1 MLTQNDHKRIA
12 DAITTA
18 EDKTSGEIFC
28 VLAHEVSRYR
38 EVPLLW
44 ASVAA
49 LAGPPL
55 LVLLGLRRLALA
67 DIFTSWTDDS
77 LSSVESL
84 IVRALSTYS
93 LLQAGLFL
101 IVALVVSLP
110 KVRRVMTP
118 RFLKRHRV
126 RQLARHHFVA
136 SGARLSHAEPHILA
150 AGRKRGHGEPHIL
163 IYASLQDRQ
172 VELVAHQA
180 IHKAVGEGP
189 WNAAVAAVTEGMKQ
203 AKPADGFV
211 NAIKI
216 CGDALTAHFP
226 STGPAKNQLSNDIL
240 EV

>member
-1 MLTQNDHKRIA
+1 MLTASDHKRIA
-12 DAITTA
+12 EAITEA
-18 EDKTSGEIFC
+18 ESKSSGEIFC

-67 DIFTSWTDDS
+67 DMFSSWSDDS
-77 LSSVESL
+77 LRMVEGL
-84 IVRALSTYS
+84 IVRVLTTYS

-101 IVALVVSLP
+101 IVALIVALP
-110 KVRRVMTP
+110 GIRRVMTP

-136 SGARLSHAEPHILA
+136 SGARLSHAEPHIL
-150 AGRKRGHGEPHIL
+150 
-163 IYASLQDRQ
+163 IYASLADRQ
-172 VELVAHQA
+172 VELVAHDA

-189 WNAAVAAVTEGMKQ
+189 WNAAVAAVTAGMK
-203 AKPADGFV
+203 AGKPADGFV
-211 NAIKI
+211 RAIEI
-216 CGDALTAHFP
+216 CGQALAAHFP
-226 STGPAKNQLSNDIL
+226 STGPAKNQLSNEIL

>member
-1 MLTQNDHKRIA
+1 MLTASDHKRIA
-12 DAITTA
+12 EAITEA
-18 EDKTSGEIFC
+18 ESKSSGEIFC

-67 DIFTSWTDDS
+67 DMFSSWSDDS
-77 LSSVESL
+77 LRMVEGL
-84 IVRALSTYS
+84 IVRVLTTYS

-101 IVALVVSLP
+101 IVALIVALP
-110 KVRRVMTP
+110 SIRRVMTP

-136 SGARLSHAEPHILA
+136 SGARLSHAEPHIL
-150 AGRKRGHGEPHIL
+150 
-163 IYASLQDRQ
+163 IYASLADRQ
-172 VELVAHQA
+172 VELVAHNA

-189 WNAAVAAVTEGMKQ
+189 WNAAVAAVTAGMKSG
-203 AKPADGFV
+203 KPADGFV
-211 NAIKI
+211 RAIEI
-216 CGDALTAHFP
+216 CGQALATHFP
-226 STGPAKNQLSNDIL
+226 STGPVKNQLSNEIL

>member
-1 MLTQNDHKRIA
+1 MLTENDHKRIA

-77 LSSVESL
+77 LRSVESL

-101 IVALVVSLP
+101 AVALVVSLP

-136 SGARLSHAEPHILA
+136 SGARLSHAEPHIL
-150 AGRKRGHGEPHIL
+150 

-203 AKPADGFV
+203 GKPADGFV

>member
-1 MLTQNDHKRIA
+1 MLTKADHARIA
-12 DAITTA
+12 DAITEA
-18 EDKTSGEIFC
+18 ESKTSGEIFC

-38 EVPLLW
+38 EVPLVW

-49 LAGPPL
+49 LALPPL
-55 LVLLGLRRLALA
+55 LVLAGLRRLALA
-67 DIFTSWTDDS
+67 DIFSSWTDDS
-77 LSSVESL
+77 LRMVEDL
-84 IVRALSTYS
+84 ILRALSTYA

-101 IVALVVSLP
+101 IVALVVALP
-110 KVRRVMTP
+110 KVRRLMTP

-136 SGARLSHAEPHILA
+136 SGARLSDA
-150 AGRKRGHGEPHIL
+150 EPHIL

-172 VELVAHQA
+172 VELVAHDA

-203 AKPADGFV
+203 GKPADGFIL
-211 NAIKI
+211 AIQI
-216 CGDALTAHFP
+216 CGDALATHFP
-226 STGPAKNQLSNDIL
+226 SDGPARNKLSNDIL

>member
-77 LSSVESL
+77 LRSVESL

-101 IVALVVSLP
+101 AVALVVSLP

-136 SGARLSHAEPHILA
+136 SGARLSHAEPHIL
-150 AGRKRGHGEPHIL
+150 

-172 VELVAHQA
+172 VELVAHEA

-203 AKPADGFV
+203 GKPADGFV

-216 CGDALTAHFP
+216 CSDALTAHFP

>member
-1 MLTQNDHKRIA
+1 MLTKADHARIA
-12 DAITTA
+12 DAITEA
-18 EDKTSGEIFC
+18 ESKTSGEIFC

-38 EVPLLW
+38 EVPLVW

-49 LAGPPL
+49 LALPPL
-55 LVLLGLRRLALA
+55 LVLAGLRRLALA
-67 DIFTSWTDDS
+67 DIFSSWTDDS
-77 LSSVESL
+77 LRMVEDL
-84 IVRALSTYS
+84 ILRALSTYA

-101 IVALVVSLP
+101 IVALVVALP
-110 KVRRVMTP
+110 KVRRLMTP

-136 SGARLSHAEPHILA
+136 SGARLSDA
-150 AGRKRGHGEPHIL
+150 EPHIL

-203 AKPADGFV
+203 GKPADGFV
-211 NAIKI
+211 TAIKI

>member
-110 KVRRVMTP
+110 QVRRLMTP

-136 SGARLSHAEPHILA
+136 SGARLSHAEPHIL
-150 AGRKRGHGEPHIL
+150 

-172 VELVAHQA
+172 VELVAHEA

-203 AKPADGFV
+203 GKPADGFV
-211 NAIKI
+211 SAIKI

>member
-1 MLTQNDHKRIA
+1 MLSQADHARIA
-12 DAITTA
+12 GAITQA
-18 EDKTSGEIFC
+18 ESKTSGEIFC

-49 LAGPPL
+49 LGLPPV
-55 LVLLGLRRLALA
+55 LVLVGLRRLALA
-67 DIFTSWTDDS
+67 DIFSSWTDDS
-77 LSSVESL
+77 LRMVEDL
-84 IVRALSTYS
+84 ILRALSTYA

-110 KVRRVMTP
+110 KVRRLMTP

-136 SGARLSHAEPHILA
+136 SGARLSDA
-150 AGRKRGHGEPHIL
+150 EPHIL

-172 VELVAHQA
+172 VELVAHDA

-203 AKPADGFV
+203 GKPADGFIR
-211 NAIKI
+211 AIQI
-216 CGDALTAHFP
+216 CGDALATHFP
-226 STGPAKNQLSNDIL
+226 SAGPAQNKLSNDIL